1 MRACGISVVLQ
12 NFTAGDHVGVVDGR
26 FGCLPVLLRE
36 IEKPASKLG
45 CCGVL
50 VRGGHPVA
58 PVWVAVHE
66 IGDRFDQSGFQVV
79 CHHSAPCQADPLA
92 FQHRFSVDDE
102 AREAT
107 LRGDDGNVD
116 PGLAEH
122 PLPRVLVGLPF
133 ERKKWSFCQG

>member
-58 PVWVAVHE
+58 PVWVAVDE
-66 IGDRFDQSGFQVV
+66 IGDGFDQSGLQVV
-79 CHHSAPCQADPLA
+79 CHHPAPCQADPLA
-92 FQHRFSVDDE
+92 LQHRLSIHDE

-107 LRGDDGNVD
+107 LRRDDRNVD
-116 PGLAEH
+116 H
-122 PLPRVLVGLPF
+122 
-133 ERKKWSFCQG
+133 FCV